1 MTSAAGSD
9 EPEEAELQ
17 DGGPENAETGDMMAL
32 ISSGVMSLST
42 GDRAKLRRIFLTG
55 RHDADGVVIGLIHR
69 IGEQMPARA
78 DVFATWRL
86 LAHVAA
92 LLSGTAGDP
101 SHARRSLGRAL
112 HAAGL
117 SETTLLRLAAA
128 RGPVLQGQIIRVVRR
143 LAQKGGGP
151 VDLWT
156 VFGLIGSDATR
167 VEEARLR
174 IARDYYAAAAR
185 SEGDPK

>member
-1 MTSAAGSD
+1 MTSAAENDG
-9 EPEEAELQ
+9 PEEAELQ
-17 DGGPENAETGDMMAL
+17 DGGPKGAEPEDMMVL
-32 ISSGVMSLST
+32 ISNGVMSLST
-42 GDRAKLRRIFLTG
+42 GDRAKLRRIFLTE

-69 IGEQMPARA
+69 IGEQIPVRA

-92 LLSGTAGDP
+92 LLSGTAGGS
-101 SHARRSLGRAL
+101 SHARRPLGRAL

-117 SETTLLRLAAA
+117 SETTLLRLTAA
-128 RGPVLQGQIIRVVRR
+128 RGPVLHGQIIRAVRR
-143 LAQKGGGP
+143 LAQQGEGP
-151 VDLWT
+151 VNLWT
-156 VFGLIGSDATR
+156 VLGLVGRDATR